1 MSNFDRK
8 EFGRNIRKFRKA
20 KDLMDQAYDMDFS
33 EGEYL
38 QDCVSRKKNVVPVLM
53 SSFEK

>member
-20 KDLMDQAYDMDFS
+20 KDLINSYN
-33 EGEYL
+33 
-38 QDCVSRKKNVVPVLM
+38 VIKNNVNELI
-53 SSFEK
+53 SKEI

>member
-1 MSNFDRK
+1 
-8 EFGRNIRKFRKA
+8 
-20 KDLMDQAYDMDFS
+20 MDQAYDMDFS

-38 QDCVSRKKNVVPVLM
+38 QDCVSRKKNVVPILM

>member
-20 KDLMDQAYDMDFS
+20 KDLSQENLATAFA
-33 EGEYL
+33 
-38 QDCVSRKKNVVPVLM
+38 
-53 SSFEK
+53 